1 VDFAASIHPSL
12 IIIHTAPLAD
22 MAMSRFYP
30 LLGLIAGY
38 VLVMV
43 ANPVRLA
50 LRDGFRCI
58 ARYERVWLTFALLG
72 FAYLIFQFVT
82 FTPVT
87 SLSEIDLRQIVFLPS
102 WNWPQLSE
110 VWREA
115 PLPAL
120 ESVAGIFDN
129 ATTTYPLAV
138 VAAILLLL
146 NWRGLHGTL
155 WRALRKLYRGWAIP
169 IYAVLLA
176 SVLAALGK
184 PLLYWKLPAWNNEIS
199 TAHLLKMSATIDAV
213 AFIFEYFVGVYIQV
227 YLITVCLAWIK
238 GLSFGE
244 SALFAFAMRRFSYV
258 LEWAG
263 IVVLVSFVVV
273 RLPLL
278 LAYFVN
284 VPDVLDYLPLQRLF
298 MSIFILLFCSVQI
311 SLVLHNESL
320 REAWRAHVQLFRRD
334 FRRIAWFLLIGAL
347 NFFIILALDAFIR
360 AAIGD
365 RTAPMIAWRTIFVF
379 IRALVTGWLLASWVV
394 LFRQCET
401 GRISQEN
408 WIRY

>member
-1 VDFAASIHPSL
+1 MH
-12 IIIHTAPLAD
+12 
-22 MAMSRFYP
+22 AMSPVLP
-30 LLGLIAGY
+30 LLGFVAGY

-58 ARYERVWLTFALLG
+58 ARYERVWLAFALLG
-72 FAYLIFQFVT
+72 FAYLVFQLAT
-82 FTPVT
+82 FTPV
-87 SLSEIDLRQIVFLPS
+87 SSISEIDLGQIVSIPT
-102 WNWPQLSE
+102 WNWPRLSE
-110 VWREA
+110 VWRDA
-115 PLPAL
+115 PLPAI

-138 VAAILLLL
+138 VAAILLLI

-155 WRALRKLYRGWAIP
+155 WRALRKLYRWWSIP

-199 TAHLLKMSATIDAV
+199 TAHLLKVSAAIDAI

-263 IVVLVSFVVV
+263 IVVVVSLLVI
-273 RLPLL
+273 RLPLST
-278 LAYFVN
+278 FPMCSTTFHCN
-284 VPDVLDYLPLQRLF
+284 V
-298 MSIFILLFCSVQI
+298 CS
-311 SLVLHNESL
+311 
-320 REAWRAHVQLFRRD
+320 
-334 FRRIAWFLLIGAL
+334 
-347 NFFIILALDAFIR
+347 
-360 AAIGD
+360 
-365 RTAPMIAWRTIFVF
+365 
-379 IRALVTGWLLASWVV
+379 
-394 LFRQCET
+394 
-401 GRISQEN
+401 
-408 WIRY
+408 

>member
-1 VDFAASIHPSL
+1 MHATSPVL
-12 IIIHTAPLAD
+12 
-22 MAMSRFYP
+22 P
-30 LLGLIAGY
+30 LLGLLAGY

-72 FAYLIFQFVT
+72 FAYLVFQLAA
-82 FTPVT
+82 FTPV
-87 SLSEIDLRQIVFLPS
+87 SSVSEIDLRQIVSIPT
-102 WNWPQLSE
+102 WNWPRLSE
-110 VWREA
+110 VWRDA
-115 PLPAL
+115 PLPAI

-138 VAAILLLL
+138 VAAILLLI

-155 WRALRKLYRGWAIP
+155 WRALRKLYRWWSIP

-176 SVLAALGK
+176 SILAALGK

-199 TAHLLKMSATIDAV
+199 TAHLLKVSAAIDAI

-263 IVVLVSFVVV
+263 IVVVVSFLVV

-298 MSIFILLFCSVQI
+298 MSVFILLFCSVQI

-320 REAWRAHVQLFRRD
+320 REALRAHWQLLRRD
-334 FRRIAWFLLIGAL
+334 FRRVVWFLLIGVF
-347 NFFIILALDAFIR
+347 NFFLILAFDAFIR

-365 RTAPMIAWRTIFVF
+365 RTAAMIVWRTIFVF

-401 GRISQEN
+401 GRVDQEE